1 MYLAVQDWKVKSELS
16 TAVHLPVLMMFALI
30 ANNPLDIQT
39 MVDIA
44 VDFSKRERY
53 LLQPTKSVVLPVKT
67 TTKTKTLE
75 IKEGYWKLDGK
86 DMPVME
92 NTSHIGIQKSRNN
105 SAQLTVDENIKKSS
119 RAMYSL
125 IGTGLHGENGID
137 PETSISLLRTCI
149 LPILYYGL
157 EILLPTG
164 KTLDQINIKYK
175 KILKQILSL
184 YTNVADP
191 AIDIHFVYS
200 QDYYLLKQKSTL
212 RQ

>member
-1 MYLAVQDWKVKSELS
+1 
-16 TAVHLPVLMMFALI
+16 
-30 ANNPLDIQT
+30 

-92 NTSHIGIQKSRNN
+92 NTSHIGIQKSGNN